1 LQIVIQDAASSIAQ
15 LDGLK
20 PSSILLVLA
29 LGVAFQTARAPDFV
43 PELLAS
49 GAFVNAVA
57 DHDSDGDLDLFVGFG
72 GPPNRLYRND
82 RASFVEAGAEA
93 GVADSRATRAA
104 AWGDFDADGD
114 PDLLVGFTPGD
125 GGVLRL
131 YRNER
136 GKFADVTGAVG
147 LSIADGA
154 VRQPAWIDFDGDG
167 DLDLFVAFR
176 DKANILF
183 RNDDRR
189 FTNVAAE
196 VGLADTRRS
205 VGAVWFDY
213 DEDGDFDL
221 YVANMDGD
229 ANALYQNTSGR
240 FSDVAAAAGLEWAGR
255 AARAAANGTVRPCAA
270 DIDNDGRLDLIA
282 ANYGPLGL
290 FLNRGKGR
298 FEEVSA
304 AWGLALDG
312 RYDSCALSDFDH
324 DGRLDLYVNGTV
336 TGGVSYRDY
345 LFRNAGS
352 RLEDVTPDSLRE
364 LHADH
369 GVLWADFDHD
379 GDEDLSLTGVR
390 TEPVPLLL
398 RNRLPE
404 AVASRS
410 LSVRAVDS
418 GGRATRAGAEVR
430 LFRAGTQQLL
440 GTRLVDSGS
449 GYDAQNDMPVHFGLV
464 DGLPLDVEVTFP
476 ARGKRA
482 VTRMVGVVPR
492 MQRAVVIKID

>member
-1 LQIVIQDAASSIAQ
+1 M
-15 LDGLK
+15 DGLK
-20 PSSILLVLA
+20 SSTILLLLA
-29 LGVAFQTARAPDFV
+29 AGIAFQTSRAPEFV

-49 GAFVNAVA
+49 GAFVNAAA
-57 DHDSDGDLDLFVGFG
+57 DYDGDADLDLFVGFG
-72 GPPNRLYRND
+72 GTPNRLYRND
-82 RASFVEAGAEA
+82 KGTFADAGAEA
-93 GVADSRATRAA
+93 GVADARATRAA

-136 GKFADVTGAVG
+136 GTFADVTAASGVA
-147 LSIADGA
+147 IADGA
-154 VRQPAWIDFDGDG
+154 VRQPSWIDVDGDG
-167 DLDLFVAFR
+167 DLDLFIAFR
-176 DKANILF
+176 DKANVLF
-183 RNDDRR
+183 RNDRGR
-189 FTNVAAE
+189 FTNIAAE
-196 VGLADTRRS
+196 AGLADTRRS

-213 DEDGDFDL
+213 DEDGDLDV

-240 FSDVAAAAGLEWAGR
+240 FTDVAAAAGLEWGGR
-255 AARAAANGTVRPCAA
+255 APRLATNGTVRPCVA
-270 DIDNDGRLDLIA
+270 DVDNDGGLDLIT

-298 FEEVSA
+298 FEDVSGA
-304 AWGLALDG
+304 RGLGLDA
-312 RYDSCALSDFDH
+312 RYDTCALSDFDH

-345 LFRNAGS
+345 LFRNTGT
-352 RLEDVTPDSLRE
+352 RFEDATPTLLRD

-369 GVLWADFDHD
+369 GALWADFDSD

-390 TEPVPLLL
+390 TDPVPLLL
-398 RNRLPE
+398 RNNLPE

-410 LSVRAVDS
+410 LSVRVVDS
-418 GGRATRAGAEVR
+418 LGRATRAGAEVR
-430 LFRAGTQQLL
+430 LFRAGIKQLL

-464 DGLPLDVEVTFP
+464 DAVPLDVEVTFP
-476 ARGKRA
+476 ARGKRT
-482 VTRMVGVVPR
+482 VTRMRGVVPQK
-492 MQRAVVIKID
+492 QRTLVIRID